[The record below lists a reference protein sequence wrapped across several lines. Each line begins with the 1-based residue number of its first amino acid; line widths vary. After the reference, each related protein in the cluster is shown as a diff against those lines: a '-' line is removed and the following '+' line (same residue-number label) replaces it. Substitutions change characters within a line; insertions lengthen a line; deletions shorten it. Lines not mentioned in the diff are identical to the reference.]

1 MNIVF
6 KIYVR
11 KIRHCFDGRVGRLGA
26 VFKLRN
32 LLSWIISMGLYIDF
46 FEFLLLP
53 ILGQNYLDR
62 VSGRLEQEVYELPQ
76 SSKLC
81 PIFFAF
87 VYGLKQLGFCLS
99 NKRCH
104 CCLMDHVG
112 CDCYS
117 NLHTLQIMKWVR
129 WGQHLFPWKQAPIMK
144 EAPFLLSSLSVIEF
158 ASRKTIVHFWGAT
171 MSPITR
177 GSVT

>member
-1 MNIVF
+1 
-6 KIYVR
+6 
-11 KIRHCFDGRVGRLGA
+11 
-26 VFKLRN
+26 
-32 LLSWIISMGLYIDF
+32 MGLYIDF
-46 FEFLLLP
+46 FGFLLLP

-81 PIFFAF
+81 PMFFAF

-117 NLHTLQIMKWVR
+117 SLHTANHEMSEMRTTPVSLKAGSHSERSPFFVVIFECHRICIKKNYTTFLGCNNVAHNS
-129 WGQHLFPWKQAPIMK
+129 GISHLNDD
-144 EAPFLLSSLSVIEF
+144 S
-158 ASRKTIVHFWGAT
+158 
-171 MSPITR
+171 
-177 GSVT
+177 